1 MPLAMFGTSVAHGRR
16 AGCVGKKSGKLS
28 ISYNLEKLG
37 YPAASDEANAE
48 MLKKVKDL
56 GIAKRGILTDDEFRE
71 IADSV
76 MAVKK

>member
-1 MPLAMFGTSVAHGRR
+1 
-16 AGCVGKKSGKLS
+16 
-28 ISYNLEKLG
+28 
-37 YPAASDEANAE
+37 

-76 MAVKK
+76 LAAKR

>member
-1 MPLAMFGTSVAHGRR
+1 
-16 AGCVGKKSGKLS
+16 
-28 ISYNLEKLG
+28 
-37 YPAASDEANAE
+37 

-76 MAVKK
+76 MVAAKK